1 MLIYNITF
9 IVEHSQAP
17 AFHNWLTS
25 EGLTAFRQ
33 DTDFSEATLM
43 RIVDPANEEGE
54 SLALQFRT
62 EYTVE
67 MLRDKETS
75 ILPSVLSKWCAEWH
89 CHLVYFTTVMH
100 PVTL

>member
-9 IVEHSQAP
+9 IIEHSQAQ

-89 CHLVYFTTVMH
+89 RHLVYFATVMQ
-100 PVTL
+100 PIAL